1 MLHIKHAHD
10 QLFILLIHQ
19 NKIFSGRVTVNSQ
32 IGFKNSIQHISSEDA
47 TETIVCNQ
55 LGQENRFSS
64 RNAVQR
70 APKTFVINQQGEN
83 CKIAITLVDQI
94 KGKSSLNI
102 EGKGIYINFHKVN
115 FLIVKKKTTKL
126 NSLKI
131 NYILKQM

>member
-1 MLHIKHAHD
+1 MKY
-10 QLFILLIHQ
+10 FP
-19 NKIFSGRVTVNSQ
+19 GRATVNNQ
-32 IGFKNSIQHISSEDA
+32 IGFKNSIQHISSEDS

-64 RNAVQR
+64 RNTVQR

-102 EGKGIYINFHKVN
+102 EGRGIY
-115 FLIVKKKTTKL
+115 LCC
-126 NSLKI
+126 
-131 NYILKQM
+131 